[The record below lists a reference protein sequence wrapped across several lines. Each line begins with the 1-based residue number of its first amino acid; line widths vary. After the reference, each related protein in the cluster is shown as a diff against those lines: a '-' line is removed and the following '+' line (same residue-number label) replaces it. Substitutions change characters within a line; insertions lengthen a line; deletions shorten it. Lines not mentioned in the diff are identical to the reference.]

1 MGLLVF
7 FQLALAYVN
16 LLEDHVCTDLPVIR
30 HVLALALYV
39 AIVGCQ
45 ACTLKFCC
53 WLPTSAAVPVLPIL
67 RLVFHPGGLA
77 PLCSLPSC
85 LPFGEYVFILK

>member
-39 AIVGCQ
+39 AIMDCQ
-45 ACTLKFCC
+45 ACTFKFCC
-53 WLPTSAAVPVLPIL
+53 WFLTSATVPVLPFL
-67 RLVFHPGGLA
+67 RLGFHPGGLS
-77 PLCSLPSC
+77 LFSSLPSC
-85 LPFGEYVFILK
+85 LPFGGFDPFRV